1 MNDWVNGHR
10 HKKDAHEAQQLLTKP
25 QESALH
31 DWIEFRALV
40 AKPFDKRGIESLAFE
55 MSGKVPNH
63 TRQWALSLSSLT
75 KSSSIC
81 PYIRKSSSNPVSL
94 ASSYM
99 ASVSRGQWT
108 FTCTVE

>member
-1 MNDWVNGHR
+1 MFQVSRQTMNDRVNGHCR
-10 HKKDAHEAQQLLTKP
+10 KKNAHKAQQLLTKP

-40 AKPFDKRGIESLAFE
+40 AKPFDKQGIESLAFE

-63 TRQWALSLSSLT
+63 TRQRALSLSSLT

-81 PYIRKSSSNPVSL
+81 PYIRKSSLNPVSL

-99 ASVSRGQWT
+99 ASGIA
-108 FTCTVE
+108 